1 MDVARG
7 SLGTSEH
14 LSRAFWECV
23 RLRSVPLPLY
33 PHYPQKPW
41 TDTTKKWGGGEEKET
56 FNRP

>member
-41 TDTTKKWGGGEEKET
+41 TDTTKKWGGGGRER
-56 FNRP
+56 NL